1 MNGTDK
7 PRSHFL
13 PQITLIAVTDSA
25 DPCNLWIDLCESVV
39 ALFLFHLSLQM
50 PSFTTASRIII
61 TCSNRLS
68 PYLQMEVAEL
78 GYKPERVFKTGVE
91 LKGTLT
97 DCIRLN
103 LNLRCASQVLFS
115 LKEFRADNA
124 DDLYKILIDH
134 PWEDIL
140 NVDGYFSISS
150 NVDNPTINNSL
161 FANVKVKDAI
171 VDRFRNKTGERPNS
185 GPELD
190 KTVIHLYWKE
200 SLAEIFID
208 TSGETLS
215 KHGYRKIPGKAPMLE
230 SLAAATML
238 ATKWDRASPFINP
251 MCGSGTVAIEAV
263 LLATKRKPG
272 LLRSNYAFMHLA
284 GYEEQ
289 LYNTEFKKLEQQVI
303 DLPAL
308 KVIATDISEDA
319 INISKVNAGI
329 AGVEELIEFAVCDF
343 EETNIPEGEA
353 GAVYFNPEY
362 GDRLGVEAELEITYK
377 RIGDFLKKKCKGYSG
392 YIFTGNLELAK
403 KIGLKPS
410 RRIEFYTSKIDCR
423 LLEYELYSGTKRT
436 DKE

>member
-1 MNGTDK
+1 
-7 PRSHFL
+7 
-13 PQITLIAVTDSA
+13 
-25 DPCNLWIDLCESVV
+25 
-39 ALFLFHLSLQM
+39 M
-50 PSFTTASRIII
+50 PSFSAPSRIIV

-68 PYLQMEVAEL
+68 PYLQMEAAAL
-78 GYKPERVFKTGVE
+78 GYKPERVFKTGIE
-91 LKGTLT
+91 LKGTMT

-124 DDLYKILIDH
+124 DDLYRVLIDFA
-134 PWEDIL
+134 WEEIMA
-140 NVDGYFSISS
+140 VDGYFSISS
-150 NVDNPTINNSL
+150 NVSNETINNSL

-200 SLAEIFID
+200 SVAEIFID

-230 SLAAATML
+230 SLAAATLL
-238 ATKWDRASPFINP
+238 ATRWDRKSVFINP
-251 MCGSGTVAIEAV
+251 MCGSGTLAIEAA
-263 LLATKRKPG
+263 LLATNRKPG
-272 LLRSNYAFMHLA
+272 LLRFNYAFMHLV
-284 GYEEQ
+284 GYEEK
-289 LYNTEFKKLEQQVI
+289 LYDDEFRKLEQQVVNV
-303 DLPAL
+303 PGL
-308 KVIATDISEDA
+308 KIIATDISEDA
-319 INISKVNAGI
+319 VNISKVNAGI

-343 EETNIPEGEA
+343 EETNIPEGEN
-353 GAVYFNPEY
+353 GLVYFNPEY
-362 GDRLGVEAELEITYK
+362 GDRLGVEEELEGTYK
-377 RIGDFLKKKCKGYSG
+377 RIGDFLKKKCKGYFG

-403 KIGLKPS
+403 KIGLKPN

-436 DKE
+436 DK